1 MSVLLLMVLL
11 QGCQAS
17 SAKKENQ
24 TSQQALAISAPI
36 DGFLKELLVSEG
48 QNVEQGQVL
57 ILIDTTKIA
66 LQRAYFQSEINRIN
80 AAIQSPAQPTAAL
93 RAKLGNLYYH
103 QGQYESKSISEV
115 SKEDR
120 IQLDYEIIHTR
131 EELVTLQ
138 KEIEQR
144 NSALKYEL
152 QGIEIQMQILDQEIK
167 RHVLRAPIAGEI
179 MGVEVY
185 NGKWLDQGSRL
196 LSIQGDSIQ

>member
-1 MSVLLLMVLL
+1 MSVLLLMVLF
-11 QGCQAS
+11 QGCHSS

-48 QNVEQGQVL
+48 QKVEQGQVL
-57 ILIDTTKIA
+57 IFIDTTKIA
-66 LQRAYFQSEINRIN
+66 LQRAYLRSEMNRIS
-80 AAIQSPAQPTAAL
+80 ATMQSPAQPTAAL
-93 RAKLGNLYYH
+93 RAKLGNLYYQ

-120 IQLDYEIIHTR
+120 IQLDYEIIHAK

-144 NSALKYEL
+144 NSALKYEM
-152 QGIEIQMQILDQEIK
+152 QGIEIQMRILDQEMK

-179 MGVEVY
+179 MGVNVY